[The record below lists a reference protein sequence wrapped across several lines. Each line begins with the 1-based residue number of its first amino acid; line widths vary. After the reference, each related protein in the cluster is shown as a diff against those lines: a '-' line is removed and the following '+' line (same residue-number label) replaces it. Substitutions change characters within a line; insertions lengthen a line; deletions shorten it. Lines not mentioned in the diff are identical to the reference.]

1 MDTQQFSFGELITSL
16 YSSFLERHGDAALA
30 SLATAEAINK
40 LFADRDGLAPPSV
53 AA

>member
-16 YSSFLERHGDAALA
+16 YSSFLERYGDAALA
-30 SLATAEAINK
+30 SLATAEAINT
-40 LFADRDGLAPPSV
+40 LLADRDGRLPSSV